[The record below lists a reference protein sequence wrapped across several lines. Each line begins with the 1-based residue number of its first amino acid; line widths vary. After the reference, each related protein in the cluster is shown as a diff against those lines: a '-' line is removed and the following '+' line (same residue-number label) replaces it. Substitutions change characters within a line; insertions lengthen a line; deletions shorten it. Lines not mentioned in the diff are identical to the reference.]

1 VSFQFR
7 PAKRENVGLLIGL
20 SGGTGSGKTMSAMRL
35 ANGICGD
42 KPFAVIDT
50 EAARSKHYAD
60 RFAFDH
66 GDLTPPFTP
75 DRYSEAIKAADDAGY
90 QAILVDSASLEWS
103 GEGGVLDMQEDEL
116 YRMARDD
123 YKKRESCKMASW
135 IKPKMSHKHM
145 VQRLLQVRA
154 HLILCFR
161 AEQKVDMIR
170 GEGGRMEVVAKQGL
184 TALNGW
190 FPICEKNLPYE
201 LTASFLLMAEHPGV
215 PLPIKLEAQHR
226 PFFPA
231 DKPITEDSGAKL
243 AAWAKGGEVPR
254 TVDDDPTAIDR
265 LTFAI
270 NEAPTLDALKAIS
283 EQVKALPKA
292 KQELLRSAYTA
303 RWTALKAAREPGED

>member
-1 VSFQFR
+1 MDQID
-7 PAKRENVGLLIGL
+7 KWLDQ
-20 SGGTGSGKTMSAMRL
+20 K
-35 ANGICGD
+35 CGD
-42 KPFAVIDT
+42 D
-50 EAARSKHYAD
+50 YA
-60 RFAFDH
+60 
-66 GDLTPPFTP
+66 
-75 DRYSEAIKAADDAGY
+75 
-90 QAILVDSASLEWS
+90 
-103 GEGGVLDMQEDEL
+103 
-116 YRMARDD
+116 
-123 YKKRESCKMASW
+123 KRESCKMASW
-135 IKPKMSHKHM
+135 IKPKMSPKHM

-243 AAWAKGGEVPR
+243 AAWAKGGEAPR
-254 TVDDDPTAIDR
+254 ALDDDPTAIDR

-270 NEAPTLDALKAIS
+270 NEAPTLDALKAVA
-283 EQVKALPKA
+283 EQIKVIPKA
-292 KQELLRSAYTA
+292 KQELLRAVYTA
-303 RWTALKAAREPGED
+303 RWTALKTPAREPGED